1 MAVQKQIWINKLMQ
15 KFYNPTDW
23 LVNVTD
29 FSAFVEFN
37 TLNLADI
44 GADPTVYV
52 DNTDW
57 PLTSAQRT
65 DSPLTIPLSTYL
77 SQPTVVRKVEEMELA
92 YDKMATVIE
101 QHKKAI
107 RQKQFAKSAWA
118 LGPAD
123 NSSAYAPIL
132 KCTGPADANGFATIT
147 MKDIAALKAAW
158 DLLDLPQDGRI
169 LVLHPTHISQLAAQD
184 VTLFKKFIELENGQV
199 LALYGFKVYMTP
211 AAPTYTEAAD
221 TGALTKKAFGA
232 APAATD
238 RISSFGYIAEETYKA
253 EGTYDMFVRYNDPY
267 EAGDIVNF
275 QKRFISGSIR
285 GKGLATIVS
294 QAA

>member
-1 MAVQKQIWINKLMQ
+1 MAVQKQIWLNKLMN
-15 KFYNPTDW
+15 KFYDPTDW
-23 LVNVTD
+23 IVNVSD
-29 FSAFVEFN
+29 FSSFVDYN

-65 DSPLTIPLSTYL
+65 DANIAIPLSTYI

-92 YDKMATVIE
+92 YDKMASVLE

-107 RQKQFAKSAWA
+107 RQAQFSKAAWS

-123 NSSAYAPIL
+123 ETSLFAPVI
-132 KCTGPADANGFATIT
+132 KCTGAADANGFKT
-147 MKDIAALKAAW
+147 MTMADIAALKAAW
-158 DLLDLPQDGRI
+158 DLQDLPQENRI
-169 LVLHPTHISQLAAQD
+169 LVLHPKHISQLAAQD
-184 VTLFKKFIELENGQV
+184 VQLFKKFVDLEAGQV
-199 LALYGFKVYMTP
+199 IPLYGFKMYMTP
-211 AAPTYTEAAD
+211 AAPVYTEDAN
-221 TGALTKKAFGA
+221 TGALTKKAYGAGA
-232 APAATD
+232 AGTD
-238 RISSFGYIAEETYKA
+238 RLSSFAYIGEEQYRA

-275 QKRFISGSIR
+275 QKRFIVGSIR
-285 GKGLATIVS
+285 GKGIGAFVS
-294 QAA
+294 VAA